1 MSGKRRF
8 ALNRILVPPS
18 PLPPS
23 FSSPSTHQTPTFF
36 HSTFNFGT
44 IARSPRSPIV
54 IPPTYHLSSPP
65 HFEQM
70 ERQKGQRRSRG
81 GGEERGWTRVRR
93 VRGKRR
99 RETAEKELQVTR
111 PGASRWISNYSQRR
125 FNTNR
130 PCSTH
135 LTCIKFPWNGRG
147 DGNGERLGRAQ
158 INKSNKWI
166 RSEGREEYFFFPLF
180 LLFFFFS
187 FFLQAPTP
195 FLRIIISQRYATST
209 V

>member
-23 FSSPSTHQTPTFF
+23 FSSPSTQTPTFF

-180 LLFFFFS
+180 LFFFKHRLLS
-187 FFLQAPTP
+187 F
-195 FLRIIISQRYATST
+195 